1 MMGKAKE
8 LALELVER
16 YDFNCEAGPL
26 LNCETFQKLL
36 KEVDSLEREVRRV
49 GGINMGRENQF
60 IIVEGMDNTGKTT
73 LIQRIIREYARGY
86 SSAKVSLGPNCSE
99 KEQRYWLEMS
109 LEQVIKCPN
118 DLLIFDRFLPICD
131 TIYGNVLRGG
141 SLWNIKDGI
150 IKEILSK
157 YNPLIIYCRP
167 DMDKIIGFEDG
178 RDQME
183 GVEENAR
190 LLVETYDE
198 TMDYLISLGYQ
209 VITYDYD
216 FDLDKTIIE
225 NKIKSLL

>member
-1 MMGKAKE
+1 MSKAKE
-8 LALELVER
+8 LSLELVER

-26 LNCETFQKLL
+26 LNCETFQNLL
-36 KEVDSLEREVRRV
+36 KEIDVLEKRARKAESV
-49 GGINMGRENQF
+49 NMERENQF
-60 IIVEGMDNTGKTT
+60 VIVEGMDNTGKTT
-73 LIQRIIREYARGY
+73 LIQRIIRDYARGY

-99 KEQRYWLEMS
+99 REQRAWLETS
-109 LEQVIKCPN
+109 LEQIKQCPK

-131 TIYGNVLRGG
+131 TVYGNVLRGG
-141 SLWNIKDGI
+141 SLWNIKDDI
-150 IKEILSK
+150 IKELLDK

-178 RDQME
+178 REQME

-190 LLVETYDE
+190 LLVETYDK